1 MEYSVDTDWNMVK
14 TYLSMLALGLLVCV
28 PEAYTGTWI
37 RIMGEIDQMTNIE
50 EIINKNM
57 ESNPNMITEIEMLDN
72 ENEIPGEEEKK
83 KMRTKLITEERRI
96 KKKKLSKFE
105 LTLVRC
111 CSSSVDREVGRCFEV
126 NGFGG
131 INFLKEPCEHLD
143 SVLKKIKKLNA

>member
-72 ENEIPGEEEKK
+72 ENEIPGQEEKK
-83 KMRTKLITEERRI
+83 KMRTKQI

-131 INFLKEPCEHLD
+131 INFIRTPCEHLEN
-143 SVLKKIKKLNA
+143 VLRKLKKLRN